1 MTQQRIIRDYE
12 RAPGGWYV
20 TIEVTNAYTNGESR
34 YDRVFVAEA
43 ELVNQDDDGVMDA
56 VTRAALDPA
65 PLTRVRD
72 LDVAAYR
79 ELKRVTDKPL
89 EALRSLAAS
98 LAAPPPQ
105 IPAQPVGEPNGELNP
120 GVHGTER
127 TP

>member
-1 MTQQRIIRDYE
+1 MSQQRIIRQHE
-12 RAPGGWYV
+12 RAPGGWYI

-65 PLTRVRD
+65 PLARVRD
-72 LDVAAYR
+72 LDVVAYR

-98 LAAPPPQ
+98 LAAQPPQ
-105 IPAQPVGEPNGELNP
+105 IPAKPVGEPNGELNGRTHP
-120 GVHGTER
+120 AEGT
-127 TP
+127 P

>member
-43 ELVNQDDDGVMDA
+43 ELVGKDDDGVMDA

-65 PLTRVRD
+65 PLARVRD

-89 EALRSLAAS
+89 EALREITRGIGGR
-98 LAAPPPQ
+98 P
-105 IPAQPVGEPNGELNP
+105 
-120 GVHGTER
+120 
-127 TP
+127 

>member
-1 MTQQRIIRDYE
+1 MTQQRIIRSHE
-12 RAPGGWYV
+12 RAPGGYYV

-43 ELVNQDDDGVMDA
+43 ELVHQDDDGVMDA

-65 PLTRVRD
+65 PLARVRD

-79 ELKRVTDKPL
+79 ELKRVTDKPI

-98 LAAPPPQ
+98 LAQPPQ
-105 IPAQPVGEPNGELNP
+105 IPAQPVDKPNGELNP